1 MSSIKSLLPA
11 TFKFSFEIPV
21 RITDLNYG
29 NHVGNDS
36 ILTLAHEARV
46 QFLAKHGY
54 TEMNLEGVSLILTK
68 ASLELRRELFYGE
81 ALFASVAADNFTTK
95 GFDLFYKL
103 EKKNAV
109 GNFEMV
115 AALITTMVCYDYAN
129 KKIVA
134 LPEKAAHQLAS

>member
-1 MSSIKSLLPA
+1 MSSIKSLLPPV
-11 TFKFSFEIPV
+11 FKFTFEIPV

-36 ILTLAHEARV
+36 MLTLAHEARV

-81 ALFASVAADNFTTK
+81 PLFASVAAGNFTTK

-103 EKKNAV
+103 EKKNTD
-109 GNFEMV
+109 GNKELV
-115 AALITTMVCYDYAN
+115 AALITTMICYDYVN
-129 KKIVA
+129 KKMVA

>member
-1 MSSIKSLLPA
+1 MSSVKSLLPSV
-11 TFKFSFEIPV
+11 FKFTFEIPV

-68 ASLELRRELFYGE
+68 ATLELRRELFYGE
-81 ALFASVAADNFTTK
+81 PLFAAVAAGNFTTK

-103 EKKNAV
+103 EKKNAT

-115 AALITTMVCYDYAN
+115 AALITSMVCYDYTN

-134 LPEKAAHQLAS
+134 LPEKAAHQLSS